1 MNNYSILV
9 IGTIVL
15 VAFLLFSCRTNHS
28 SPKKQTSP
36 SSSKKSYEHGT
47 GRTVIYK
54 QGWEHSGLYCCKEGD
69 VHSAMDIVER
79 NRWLGDF
86 AKVKFA
92 RTLGTSKT
100 KDIISD
106 GCNEFTYM
114 IECWD
119 E

>member
-1 MNNYSILV
+1 MNNYVIFV
-9 IGTIVL
+9 IGTIAL
-15 VAFLLFSCRTNHS
+15 VAFLIFICRM
-28 SPKKQTSP
+28 SPGST
-36 SSSKKSYEHGT
+36 KKSKYEHGT
-47 GRTVIYK
+47 GRIVIYK
-54 QGWEHSGLYCCKEGD
+54 QGWEHSGLYCCNEGD
-69 VHSAMDIVER
+69 IHSAMDIVEK

-86 AKVKFA
+86 VKVKFA